1 MAAGAETTNDT
12 GSQAVQQDPSLT
24 IRPYFGAIGI
34 FASMASEEAFE
45 YILTNDT
52 TMKDEFYEDMNASEE
67 AIAVCERI
75 DVPEDEY
82 HDVFVNG
89 KDETKEFIS
98 RMKESAEKMF
108 SSFEET
114 GTPVI
119 EDVKAF
125 EEAGDN
131 LIYGADRI
139 WNESTPDVVPPTAY
153 SRERSLYDYLL
164 RAVEES
170 YAYPATG
177 NLTEKE
183 HAISNFKTFDD
194 RVALYGKAI
203 PDESYEDLTLAKQ
216 NLMDAAQKMYASY
229 EKDGTVNP
237 DDLKELE
244 ILVEKINDDFREN
257 NKKLF

>member
-1 MAAGAETTNDT
+1 MAAGAESTNDT
-12 GSQAVQQDPSLT
+12 GSQTDQQDPSVT

-45 YILTNDT
+45 YILTNDKT
-52 TMKDEFYEDMNASEE
+52 LKEEFYADMNASEE
-67 AIAVCERI
+67 AIAAIEGADI
-75 DVPEDEY
+75 PADEY
-82 HDVFVNG
+82 QDVFLNA
-89 KDETKEFIS
+89 KDETQEFIS

-108 SSFEET
+108 ASFEET

-131 LIYGADRI
+131 LIYSADRI

-183 HAISNFKTFDD
+183 HALNNFETFDD
-194 RVALYGKAI
+194 RVAMYERVM
-203 PDESYEDLTLAKQ
+203 PDESYEELTLAKQ

-229 EKDGTVNP
+229 EKDGTVNL
-237 DDLKELE
+237 DDLKGLE
-244 ILVEKINDDFREN
+244 IQVETINDGFREN